1 MSYTNG
7 LDNPELYFQ
16 AKLYTGTGSSQSITF
31 DGSENMQPDWIW
43 IKSRSN
49 AHGHN
54 VADSVRGIS
63 NGGTKILVPDSTQAE
78 ETNAS
83 GQGIQ
88 TADSD
93 GFTLGSETNTSGSTN
108 GSSKTYVSW
117 NWKAGGSAS
126 SNSNGSITSSVSA
139 NTTAG
144 FSIVSY
150 TGAGGSSN
158 VGHGLGVAPNFII
171 AKNRDSGS
179 LSWFVS
185 NDAIGWTKRLK
196 LDGSNTA
203 ATNVAFG
210 DTDPDSTKFYLQDNN
225 INTSGQD
232 HIAYCFAEKQGYSK
246 IGSYT
251 GNGNADGPFI
261 YTGFKPAWVIVKNTG
276 ASENWIIFDNKR
288 PGYNLTDALL
298 KPSLNNAESTSGVKF
313 DLLSNGFKAR
323 VSDAEGNSSS
333 GSFIYMAFAESPF
346 VNSNGVPCN
355 AR

>member
-1 MSYTNG
+1 MAYTTI
-7 LDNPELYFQ
+7 DDPTIYFNTL
-16 AKLYTGTGSSQSITF
+16 LYTGNSTARSLTGVGF
-31 DGSENMQPDWIW
+31 QPDWVW

-49 AHGHN
+49 TYHHELYD
-54 VADSVRGIS
+54 VARGVQKGLNS
-63 NGGTKILVPDSTQAE
+63 NRTNAE
-78 ETNAS
+78 ETRS
-83 GQGIQ
+83 GL
-88 TADSD
+88 TSFDSD
-93 GFTLGSETNTSGSTN
+93 GFSIGTAGRENNN
-108 GSSKTYVSW
+108 GDTKVAW

-126 SNSNGSITSSVSA
+126 SNSNGTITSSVSA

-196 LDGSNTA
+196 LDGTNTA

-225 INTSGQD
+225 LNTSGQD
-232 HIAYCFAEKQGYSK
+232 HIAYCFAEKKGYSK
-246 IGSYT
+246 FGSYT
-251 GNGNADGPFI
+251 GNGNADGTFV
-261 YTGFKPAWVIVKNTG
+261 YTGFSPAWVMIKNTEG
-276 ASENWIIFDNKR
+276 TDNWNIYDNKR
-288 PGYNLTDALL
+288 LGYNTNYSFLIANE
-298 KPSLNNAESTSGVKF
+298 SNAENTTTSTANL
-313 DLLSNGFKAR
+313 DILSNGFKVRA
-323 VSDAEGNSSS
+323 STGHLNTS
-333 GSFIYMAFAESPF
+333 GDKYIYMAFAESPL
-346 VNSNGVPCN
+346 VNSNGIPTN

>member
-1 MSYTNG
+1 MAYTTI
-7 LDNPELYFQ
+7 DNPELYFQ
-16 AKLYTGTGSSQSITF
+16 TKIYTGTGSARSITL
-31 DGSENMQPDWIW
+31 DGSEDMQPDWVW

-49 AHGHN
+49 NANPG
-54 VADSVRGIS
+54 VFDSVRGA
-63 NGGTKILVPDSTQAE
+63 TKLLSTPSTDAE
-78 ETNAS
+78 STVTVELTSFN
-83 GQGIQ
+83 
-88 TADSD
+88 SD
-93 GFTLGSETNTSGSTN
+93 GFSLGDGSQGYTNQNSGR
-108 GSSKTYVSW
+108 TYVAW

-196 LDGSNTA
+196 LDGTNTA

-232 HIAYCFAEKQGYSK
+232 HIAYCFAEKKGYSK
-246 IGSYT
+246 IGKYE
-251 GNGNADGPFI
+251 GNANADGTFV
-261 YTGFKPAWVIVKNTG
+261 YTGFLPAWVMVKNID

-298 KPSLNNAESTSGVKF
+298 KPSLSNAESTSGVKF

-323 VSDAEGNSSS
+323 VSDAEGNSSDT
-333 GSFIYMAFAESPF
+333 FIYLAFAESPF
-346 VNSNGVPCN
+346 VNSNGVPTN

>member
-1 MSYTNG
+1 MAYTTI
-7 LDNPELYFQ
+7 DDPTIYFNTL
-16 AKLYTGTGSSQSITF
+16 LYTGNSTARSLTGVGF
-31 DGSENMQPDWIW
+31 QPDWVW

-49 AHGHN
+49 TYHHELYD
-54 VADSVRGIS
+54 VARGVQKGLNS
-63 NGGTKILVPDSTQAE
+63 NRTNAE
-78 ETNAS
+78 ETRS
-83 GQGIQ
+83 GL
-88 TADSD
+88 TSFDSD
-93 GFTLGSETNTSGSTN
+93 GFSIGTAGRENNN
-108 GSSKTYVSW
+108 GDTKVAW

-126 SNSNGSITSSVSA
+126 SNSNGTITSSVSA

-196 LDGSNTA
+196 LDGTNTA

-225 INTSGQD
+225 LNTSGQD
-232 HIAYCFAEKQGYSK
+232 HIAYCFAEKKGYSK
-246 IGSYT
+246 FGSYT
-251 GNGNADGPFI
+251 GNGNADGTFV
-261 YTGFKPAWVIVKNTG
+261 YTGFSPAWVMIKNTEG
-276 ASENWIIFDNKR
+276 TDNWNIYDNKR
-288 PGYNLTDALL
+288 LGYNTNYSFLIANE
-298 KPSLNNAESTSGVKF
+298 SNAENTTTSTANL
-313 DLLSNGFKAR
+313 DILSNGFKVRA
-323 VSDAEGNSSS
+323 STGHLNTS
-333 GSFIYMAFAESPF
+333 GDKYIYMAFAESPF
-346 VNSNGVPCN
+346 VNSNGIPNN

>member
-1 MSYTNG
+1 MAYTTI
-7 LDNPELYFQ
+7 DDPTIYFNTL
-16 AKLYTGTGSSQSITF
+16 LYTGNSTARSLTGVGF
-31 DGSENMQPDWIW
+31 QPDWVW

-49 AHGHN
+49 TYHHELYD
-54 VADSVRGIS
+54 VARGVQKGLNS
-63 NGGTKILVPDSTQAE
+63 NRTNAE
-78 ETNAS
+78 ETRS
-83 GQGIQ
+83 GL
-88 TADSD
+88 TSFDSD
-93 GFTLGSETNTSGSTN
+93 GFSIGTAGRENNN
-108 GSSKTYVSW
+108 GDTKVAW

-126 SNSNGSITSSVSA
+126 SNSNGSITSTVSA

-196 LDGSNTA
+196 LDGTNTA

-225 INTSGQD
+225 LNTSGQD
-232 HIAYCFAEKQGYSK
+232 HIAYCFAEKKGYSK
-246 IGSYT
+246 FGSYT
-251 GNGNADGPFI
+251 GNGNADGTFV
-261 YTGFKPAWVIVKNTG
+261 YTGFSPAWVMIKNTEG
-276 ASENWIIFDNKR
+276 TDNWNIYDNKR
-288 PGYNLTDALL
+288 LGYNTNYSFLIANE
-298 KPSLNNAESTSGVKF
+298 SNAENTTTSTANL
-313 DLLSNGFKAR
+313 DILSNGFKVRA
-323 VSDAEGNSSS
+323 STGHLNTS
-333 GSFIYMAFAESPF
+333 GDKYIYMAFAESPF
-346 VNSNGVPCN
+346 VNSNGIPNN